1 MDTVYKTD
9 VLPVIREL
17 VRAFQAFEQ
26 YSARHVRELGLT
38 PPQFDVIATL
48 GNTPGMS
55 CKELSEKTL
64 ITKGTLTGVIDRLA
78 EKGVVTRQERPED
91 RRSVFLSLTSAG
103 EELFRQVFPA
113 HCDYMHQAFS
123 HCSRDQLQLW
133 SNQLAGLKAVLNQA
147 LEKQENEST

>member
-1 MDTVYKTD
+1 MSTVYKRD

-26 YSARHVRELGLT
+26 YSARHVRQLGLT

-48 GNTPGMS
+48 GNTPGMT

-78 EKGVVTRQERPED
+78 EKGIVIREDLPQD
-91 RRSVFLSLTSAG
+91 RRSVFITLTTAG
-103 EELFRQVFPA
+103 DELFRQVFPA

-123 HCSRDQLQLW
+123 HSTPDD
-133 SNQLAGLKAVLNQA
+133 LASWRTELGKLRAVLNEA
-147 LEKQENEST
+147 LENQEHEPN